1 MCCYHC
7 FQPILLLNIC
17 LVTFIAV
24 RPNTRNELAVGYADG
39 SIGIFNVDQ
48 CERLVLLQGHK
59 RAIQTLSFSKSGT
72 QLASGSLDCEIIVWD
87 VVEECGL
94 YRLKGHKDK
103 VTSLEFIRRPNE
115 ENESFLISTSSDRT
129 IKIWELATQHCQVTN
144 IHHKQ
149 GFESALVLGTCSSSS

>member
-1 MCCYHC
+1 M
-7 FQPILLLNIC
+7 
-17 LVTFIAV
+17 TFIAV

-72 QLASGSLDCEIIVWD
+72 QLASGSLDCEIIIWD

-115 ENESFLISTSSDRT
+115 ETESFLISTSSDRT
-129 IKIWELATQHCQVTN
+129 IKIWELATQV
-144 IHHKQ
+144 
-149 GFESALVLGTCSSSS
+149 GFVSLRAIKYESLLRTKLNT